1 MDQKMILQLL
11 KEYVSTA
18 KEHYHILRLG
28 IFGSV
33 ARNSFR
39 ENSDLDIVIELEKPS
54 MFDLIA
60 IKQDIEEKI
69 GKNVDIV
76 LLDEFLNKFLQ
87 KCIQKEHSISI

>member
-1 MDQKMILQLL
+1 MDQKMILELL
-11 KEYVSTA
+11 KEYILTA
-18 KEHYHILRLG
+18 KERYHILRLG

-39 ENSDLDIVIELEKPS
+39 ENSDLDIVIELEKPR

-69 GKNVDIV
+69 GKEVDIV
-76 LLDEFLNKFLQ
+76 LWDEFLNKFLQ
-87 KCIQKEHSISI
+87 KCIQKEAIYV

>member
-1 MDQKMILQLL
+1 MDQKIILQLL
-11 KEYVSTA
+11 KEYLSTA

-39 ENSDLDIVIELEKPS
+39 ENSDLDIVIEMEKPS

-87 KCIQKEHSISI
+87 KRIQKEAIYV